1 MLFMK
6 SWIKNK
12 LKPYYS
18 VPKEHTIDQVVLLL
32 ESNMPYN
39 IIAKTLKLSYQTLDD
54 FTQAVYRKQN
64 ATFKQ
69 LRESFSMQQL
79 LILFKQLYSF
89 KQLIKTTIIKKS
101 MYPCTMMFLSY
112 AVFLM
117 FYFMIYPLF
126 LSMSNMSKNVGYLI
140 YVYLSFFIIVLSV
153 LMFGLFIHI
162 FHSHYQS
169 TLLLRSL
176 HTKKPT
182 LLIFDYYT
190 IVFVLIYGLCLKN
203 RYSSLMTIELI
214 RGLHDT
220 PFLKALA
227 YDIEL
232 SCEKGKTLHQAIKEQ
247 QLSML
252 LNQTIDLGIAADD
265 LSMYINNL
273 AATYQQILASKLSG
287 LTTKF
292 NLVCYGFV
300 LLHCGLII
308 NILQMPTKL
317 ISDSF

>member
-1 MLFMK
+1 MK
-6 SWIKNK
+6 SWIKSR
-12 LKPYYS
+12 LKRYYS
-18 VPKEHTIDQVVLLL
+18 APKKHTIDQVILLL

-39 IIAKTLKLSYQTLDD
+39 VIAKTLKLSFQTLDD
-54 FTQAVYRKQN
+54 FTQAVYKKQN
-64 ATFKQ
+64 STFNQ
-69 LRESFSMQQL
+69 LKDSFSMQQL

-89 KQLIKTTIIKKS
+89 KQVIKTTIIKKS
-101 MYPCTMMFLSY
+101 MYPFTMMFLSY

-126 LSMSNMSKNVGYLI
+126 LSISNMSKNAVYLC
-140 YVYLSFFIIVLSV
+140 YVYFSFFIIVLSV
-153 LMFGLFIHI
+153 FIIGLFIRV
-162 FHSHYQS
+162 FQSHYQS
-169 TLLLRSL
+169 TLFLRSL

-190 IVFVLIYGLCLKN
+190 IIFVLIYGLCLKN
-203 RYSSLMTIELI
+203 RYSSLMTVELI

-232 SCEKGKTLHQAIKEQ
+232 SCEKGKTLHQAIKDQ

-265 LSMYINNL
+265 LSKYINNL
-273 AATYQQILASKLSG
+273 AGTYQKILDSKLSG

-292 NLVCYGFV
+292 NLICYGFV

-308 NILQMPTKL
+308 NILQMPTTL